1 MAMTRKIL
9 LCVVKFSLENTNVFG
24 RGYINSLL
32 KHSRDHGEGSEDQE
46 ILKEL
51 EINNNAERLR
61 KLEFH
66 LHKRQI

>member
-1 MAMTRKIL
+1 MAMTRKIS

-32 KHSRDHGEGSEDQE
+32 KHRRDHGEGSEDQK

-51 EINNNAERLR
+51 GINNNSERLR

-66 LHKRQI
+66 LDKRQI